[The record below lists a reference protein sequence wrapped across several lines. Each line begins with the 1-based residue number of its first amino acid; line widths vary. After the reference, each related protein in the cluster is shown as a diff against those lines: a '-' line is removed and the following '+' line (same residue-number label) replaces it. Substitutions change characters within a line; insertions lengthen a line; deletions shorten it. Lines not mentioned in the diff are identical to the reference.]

1 LYADPEKMSEMEGGF
16 RTNFIAKND
25 REEYSIYWSEES
37 AIGLDVHPHGSSR
50 MVYLSATTEY
60 NSNLNYEDLVLFEN
74 TFKTGWNPGE
84 INHVSIYRNGSH
96 IILYQNVKELINLTN
111 GLPKKAQYNLIF
123 STKLW
128 GDGMFVSN
136 MPIAGD

>member
-1 LYADPEKMSEMEGGF
+1 
-16 RTNFIAKND
+16 
-25 REEYSIYWSEES
+25 
-37 AIGLDVHPHGSSR
+37 HGSSK

-60 NSNLNYEDLVLFEN
+60 NSNLNYEDMVLFEN

-96 IILYQNVKELINLTN
+96 IILYLNGKELINLSN

-123 STKLW
+123 STNLW

-136 MPIAGD
+136 IRIAGDIPNATQEIKAEGKFVTNAIYFDINSSKIKAESWGTLNDAA